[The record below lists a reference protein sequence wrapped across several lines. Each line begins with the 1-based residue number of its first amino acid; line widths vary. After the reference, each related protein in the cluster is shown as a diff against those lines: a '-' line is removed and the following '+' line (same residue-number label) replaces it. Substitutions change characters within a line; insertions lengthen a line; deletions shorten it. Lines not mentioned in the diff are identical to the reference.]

1 MPSHI
6 IENYVWTVEVHC
18 CVKTICQYLKD
29 LRCGCCFFFLVV
41 VFVCFLFCCCLFFR
55 AKLKFSP
62 CFSFQS
68 CDCSPVGALSSQCD
82 LNTGCCFCR
91 PEFSGDKCTECR
103 LGYWNYPQ
111 CIACQCVHSGTDP
124 QTCETELG
132 KCSCVDR
139 TGQCNCKVGQ

>member
-1 MPSHI
+1 MPSLI
-6 IENYVWTVEVHC
+6 IDKLPLNSGSSLLC
-18 CVKTICQYLKD
+18 KNSACQYCIVGVVFL
-29 LRCGCCFFFLVV
+29 LLLHAFCFVV
-41 VFVCFLFCCCLFFR
+41 VCLFFR
-55 AKLKFSP
+55 ANLQFSP

-111 CIACQCVHSGTDP
+111 CIACQCVQSGTDP

-132 KCSCVDR
+132 KCSCVDH
-139 TGQCNCKVGQ
+139 TGQCSCKVGH